1 MSLLI
6 GDKVVVSM
14 HYTLKNDEGE
24 VIDTSEGR
32 DPLNYLHGSGNIIPG
47 LENAL
52 VGKTTGDKLD
62 VRVEAAEGYGEVV
75 PELVQTIDKSLFQ
88 GVDKVEEGMTFNAQG
103 PNGQVQQVV
112 VKAVEGDEVTIDA
125 NHPLAGVALNFSV
138 EIMQIRE
145 ASEEEVAHGHAH

>member
-1 MSLLI
+1 MSLLV

-24 VIDTSEGR
+24 VIDSSEGR
-32 DPLNYLHGSGNIIPG
+32 DPLNYLHGAGNIIPG

-62 VRVEAAEGYGEVV
+62 VRVEAAEGYGEIV
-75 PELVQTIDKSLFQ
+75 PELIQTVDKSLFQ
-88 GVDKVEEGMTFNAQG
+88 GVDNVEAGMTFNAQG
-103 PNGQVQQVV
+103 PGGQVQQVV
-112 VKAVEGDEVTIDA
+112 VKSVDGEEVTIDA

-138 EIMQIRE
+138 EITQIRE
-145 ASEEEVAHGHAH
+145 ASEEEVAHGHVH